1 MKKINRLLA
10 ILIILS
16 ICISALPVYATEA
29 LDATGEI
36 PYTSPSGTFL
46 SNYNGKLT
54 VYNAETAA
62 AAGIPDG
69 YSGYVVKAA
78 PTTDGGYAGMEL
90 DFTSWNISID
100 NVKSITFR
108 VILPSGHKEMRLI
121 SESKPSSWMMRVVPS
136 VFGSWCDITLDENGT
151 NFQSGES
158 LSSLANSEGKLG
170 KMCLIGR
177 MGSGSDNGFYLDSV
191 NIVYKSGA
199 SEDTTPPVINYDGE
213 TVLSFKEGEIFLVE
227 GLGAFDE
234 YDHAN
239 ATISY
244 EFSDGAVNS
253 AGRLQVGTHIC
264 TVKATDRSGNTSTLE
279 LTLNVTPDETL
290 IRIEDVPHIP
300 HDMSIANNIA
310 YAGRVNELTESE
322 AAAKGLPDGYNGYVY
337 EIGHGTDVGY
347 AGVCIDLSSYEIP
360 LSLVES
366 ISFRVLM
373 PTSYS
378 ELRMRCQNTTDWVMR
393 CSAAVTGNWYSVVLD
408 TNGANFYGSSK
419 MSLLANAD
427 GNLGAFALIGR
438 ISGSSSPYYID
449 SITVQIKENDKVAPV
464 LSYDGETDILTSA
477 GKVFDPGVIAY
488 DEEEGRY
495 LSLSYAW
502 SDGAIDEDG
511 KMLEG
516 EHTCRVSASDYFGN
530 VSYLDFNVCVGA
542 PDVEAPTISFTVSE
556 IYVSAGT
563 FYRMAIVAYD
573 NYDKVK
579 VVEEWSEGAI
589 DFGGRLMAG
598 THTLTLTSTDLSGNT
613 KVHVVTVHVLDGD
626 STVGTLIQCGK

>member
-1 MKKINRLLA
+1 MKKTNRILA
-10 ILIILS
+10 ILIVLS

-29 LDATGEI
+29 IDATGEI

-54 VYNAETAA
+54 VYDAA
-62 AAGIPDG
+62 SAATAGIADG

-90 DFTSWNISID
+90 DFSSWNISVD

-108 VILPSGHKEMRLI
+108 VILPAGHKEMRLVA
-121 SESKPSSWMMRVVPS
+121 EAAPTSWVMRVVPS
-136 VFGSWCDITLDENGT
+136 VFGNWCDITLDEDGT
-151 NFQSGES
+151 NFQSGMS
-158 LSSLANSEGKLG
+158 LSSLANVDGTLG

-199 SEDTTPPVINYDGE
+199 SDDTTPPVINYNGKTE
-213 TVLSFKEGEIFLVE
+213 ISFKEGEFFFVD
-227 GLGAFDE
+227 GLSAFDE

-244 EFSDGAVNS
+244 EFSEGAVSS
-253 AGRLQVGTHIC
+253 AGRLQVGTHSCI
-264 TVKATDRSGNTSTLE
+264 VLATDRSGNTSTLE

-300 HDMSIANNIA
+300 HDINIANSTS
-310 YAGRVNELTESE
+310 YAGTVTELTDAD
-322 AAAKGLPDGYNGYVY
+322 AASKGLPSGYNGSVY
-337 EIGHGTDVGY
+337 EIGCGADSGY
-347 AGVCIDLSSYEIP
+347 TGVCIDLSAYEIP
-360 LSLVES
+360 ISIVES
-366 ISFRVLM
+366 ISFKVLM

-378 ELRMRCQNTTDWVMR
+378 ELRMRCANTTDWVMR
-393 CSAAVTGNWYSVVLD
+393 CSSAVTGNWYSVVLD
-408 TNGANFYGSSK
+408 TNGTNFYGSSK
-419 MSLLANAD
+419 MSLLANEN

-438 ISGSSSPYYID
+438 VSGSYAPYYID
-449 SITVQIKENDKVAPV
+449 SITVQLKENDMTAPV
-464 LSYDGETDILTSA
+464 LSYNGETDILTSA
-477 GKVFDPGVIAY
+477 GKIFDPGVIAY
-488 DEEEGRY
+488 DEQEGRY
-495 LSLSYAW
+495 LSLDYSW
-502 SDGAIDEDG
+502 SDGAIDEEG

-516 EHTCRVSASDYFGN
+516 EHICRVSASDYFGN

-542 PDVEAPTISFTVSE
+542 PDVEAPTISFTASE

-563 FYRMAIVAYD
+563 FYRMVIVAND
-573 NYDKVK
+573 NYDKVD
-579 VVEEWSEGAI
+579 VVEAWSEGAI
-589 DFGGRLMAG
+589 DLGGRLLEG
-598 THTLTLTSTDLSGNT
+598 THTLTLTATDLSGNT
-613 KVHVVTVHVLDGD
+613 KVHVVTVYVLDRD